1 MRHAPCVWPDGDFH
15 VLARSREELHE
26 TSDREITRAIPHQQ
40 RDLRLPHAEDFG
52 DLHLR
57 HDFVL
62 EDRVDLQGELRAG
75 G

>member
-1 MRHAPCVWPDGDFH
+1 MRRPIEKCPVRRIRTG
-15 VLARSREELHE
+15 LYKTE
-26 TSDREITRAIPHQQ
+26 TQARAIPHQQ
-40 RDLRLPHAEDFG
+40 SDLRLLHAEDFG

>member
-1 MRHAPCVWPDGDFH
+1 MRRPTEKCPVRKNRTG
-15 VLARSREELHE
+15 LYKSK
-26 TSDREITRAIPHQQ
+26 TKEITRAIPHQQ